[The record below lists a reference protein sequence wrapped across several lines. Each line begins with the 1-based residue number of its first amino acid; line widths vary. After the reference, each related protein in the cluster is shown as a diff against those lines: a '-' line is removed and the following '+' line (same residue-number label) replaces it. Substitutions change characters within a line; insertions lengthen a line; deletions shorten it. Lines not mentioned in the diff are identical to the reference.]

1 MLYLIKLEDGRERA
15 LDLSSVEFEAVSDV
29 QDASKKQ
36 VTFYKKNGEQYSTVI
51 TETDYERLIEALK
64 KNNELLS

>member
-15 LDLSSVEFEAVSDV
+15 LDLSSVEFESMTDV

-36 VTFYKKNGEQYSTVI
+36 VTFYKKNGEQYTTVI
-51 TETDYERLIEALK
+51 SEAEYNNLIETLK
-64 KNNELLS
+64 RNNELLG